1 MFHSLWLKTNQSIK
15 FSILMC
21 ISFIY
26 FSSCQNLNKTLTLEL
41 MGSNLGNLVSLSNI
55 DQHQLNSLQ
64 SQPNNG
70 SVGMLNGHSIIHI
83 NQLPQLQ
90 QQNSQQNQM
99 SQQNSHNQQ
108 QQQQQQSQSQTI
120 NSMSQFDS
128 LVASLSSSN
137 TINLTQM
144 QQQMNNLTNSQQMNT
159 NNNNDN
165 NNNQLNNVAQIKL
178 DPNGPVYR
186 QNADGIFI

>member
-108 QQQQQQSQSQTI
+108 QQQQQSQSQTI